1 MKNGI
6 VLSACSIG
14 IVLCSLK
21 FGSLA
26 FAGDLDDGISTYTDE
41 AISADDEALKAEKNI
56 GFIIQR
62 AQAQAEIAT
71 NGKDKNKNSKFKNF
85 KSGKGDNNE
94 NSIVVGAGAK
104 TGDIINVVIE
114 KK

>member
-6 VLSACSIG
+6 LLLVCSIG

-41 AISADDEALKAEKNI
+41 AISADDEALKTDKNI

-62 AQAQAEIAT
+62 SQAQAEMAIK
-71 NGKDKNKNSKFKNF
+71 NKDKNKNSKFKNF
-85 KSGKGDNNE
+85 NNGKGDNNE

-104 TGDIINVVIE
+104 TGDIINVIIE

>member
-6 VLSACSIG
+6 LLSVCSIG
-14 IVLCSLK
+14 IVFCSLK
-21 FGSLA
+21 VGSLA

-41 AISADDEALKAEKNI
+41 AISADDEAGKTDKNI
-56 GFIIQR
+56 SFIIQR
-62 AQAQAEIAT
+62 SQAQAEIAT

-85 KSGKGDNNE
+85 KNGKGDNNE
-94 NSIVVGAGAK
+94 NSIVVGVGAK
-104 TGDIINVVIE
+104 TGDIINVIIE